1 MAKKTTDNMLGKT
14 AEKVGRTL
22 GRVARGVDKVK
33 AVATKSGRA
42 KAAAK
47 KKKKGPPKDP
57 VAAAKRAKTRA
68 SWRVVENDA
77 TAVAQ
82 AQQGAVV
89 DERALARTTSGK
101 RWANRKPR

>member
-1 MAKKTTDNMLGKT
+1 MAKKTADNMLVKT
-14 AEKVGRTL
+14 AVKVGRTL

-33 AVATKSGRA
+33 SVATKSGRA

-68 SWRVVENDA
+68 SWKRAEKST
-77 TAVAQ
+77 TAVEQ
-82 AQQGAVV
+82 AQHGAVV
-89 DERALARTTSGK
+89 DERALVRATSGK
-101 RWANRKPR
+101 RFANRKPR